1 MIKIPIVAKSEKK
14 ATVVVAAIITI
25 VEVEAATNITDQSC
39 TLVFKKL
46 SKMSELNSPKP
57 TYFKTNACKLH

>member
-1 MIKIPIVAKSEKK
+1 MEIPNVAKSEKK
-14 ATVVVAAIITI
+14 ATFVVAAIITI

-46 SKMSELNSPKP
+46 SKMSELNSMQIALTFSCVAQK
-57 TYFKTNACKLH
+57 AA